1 MPLEGRLRSCL
12 RIDAGRPIAYV
23 AAEAGIS
30 RRCLA
35 KWCARRRAHGE
46 NGLLGHSSRPATRP
60 AAAARRHTRV
70 GDRSPQPGEART
82 QPAPGPRST
91 NWRAAARG
99 VPAPAKSDT
108 CTSIRRSTTTPGS
121 PTPRSAAAAVL
132 LDPPLPHR

>member
-1 MPLEGRLRSCL
+1 M
-12 RIDAGRPIAYV
+12 

-30 RRCLA
+30 GRCLA
-35 KWCARRRAHGE
+35 KWCARRRANGE
-46 NGLLGHSSRPATRP
+46 NGLLGHSSRPATTP

-82 QPAPGPRST
+82 QP
-91 NWRAAARG
+91 
-99 VPAPAKSDT
+99 DT
-108 CTSIRRSTTTPGS
+108 RTSIRRSTTTPGS